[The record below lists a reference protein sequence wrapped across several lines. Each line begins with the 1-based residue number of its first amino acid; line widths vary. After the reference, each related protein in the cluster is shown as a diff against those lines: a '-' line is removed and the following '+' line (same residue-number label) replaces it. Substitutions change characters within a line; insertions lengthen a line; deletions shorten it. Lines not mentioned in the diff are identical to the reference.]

1 MTTLA
6 SQKKPASR
14 TLKHRQAE
22 LVITIGQRM
31 KESRELCNLSLS
43 EAARLLGYTNPSKL
57 SKVENAT
64 DTLSVPFWLIPQAA
78 KLYDVSTEFLFGLSD
93 EWETGCWRGVSPFL
107 IQTWDAQRARDLK
120 ALAVLNRRVIAAVES
135 FPTLAEAAQNALG
148 AVEAFTLQ
156 NKNFDDLPGGA
167 RLMAAAR
174 RLRTVTTDAVA
185 TQKRLH
191 LDLPPE
197 MRSEEAASG

>member
-6 SQKKPASR
+6 SRKKPATNGLR
-14 TLKHRQAE
+14 HQQAQ
-22 LVITIGQRM
+22 LVKTIGTRL

-43 EAARLLGYTNPSKL
+43 EAARLLGYSNPSKL
-57 SKVENAT
+57 SKVENST
-64 DTLSVPFWLIPQAA
+64 DTLSVPFWLIPAA
-78 KLYDVSTEFLFGLSD
+78 AQLYDVSTEFLFGLTD

-107 IQTWDAQRARDLK
+107 IHVWDAQRARDLK

-156 NKNFDDLPGGA
+156 NKDFDDLPGGA